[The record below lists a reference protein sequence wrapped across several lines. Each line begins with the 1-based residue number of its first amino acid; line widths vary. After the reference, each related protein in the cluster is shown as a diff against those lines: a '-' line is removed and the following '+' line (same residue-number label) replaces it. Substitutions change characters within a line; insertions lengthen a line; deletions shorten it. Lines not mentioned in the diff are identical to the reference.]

1 MLPGSW
7 VSCALDITFGF
18 GRDCF
23 EKNVGTLERECFFV
37 FLLEAHKKGLLKI
50 PVSKTFTLNLQD
62 FHLKAFFL
70 QPDKAVIQKY
80 ISKNNNMKSQAV
92 TTSFS
97 KHIFMNE

>member
-23 EKNVGTLERECFFV
+23 EKMSVRLRGSVFLF

-50 PVSKTFTLNLQD
+50 PVSKTFPLNLQD
-62 FHLKAFFL
+62 FHRKAFFL

-80 ISKNNNMKSQAV
+80 ISKNNNMKSQAL

-97 KHIFMNE
+97 KHIFTNE